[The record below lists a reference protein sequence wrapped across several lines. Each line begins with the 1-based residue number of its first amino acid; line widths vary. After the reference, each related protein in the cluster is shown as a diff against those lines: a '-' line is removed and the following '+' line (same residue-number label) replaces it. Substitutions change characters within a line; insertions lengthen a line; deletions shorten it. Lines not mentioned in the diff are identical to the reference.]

1 MLGAKIDVHAHFVPP
16 CWREALLAN
25 GLDQPDGM
33 PEIPVRTRL
42 CASYITRLLTNK
54 GLGSEHPRPV
64 NGLYGH
70 PEIVSKHNITW
81 RPSRG
86 R

>member
-1 MLGAKIDVHAHFVPP
+1 MMVGAKIDVHAHFVPP

-42 CASYITRLLTNK
+42 CASDTTRLLTN
-54 GLGSEHPRPV
+54 
-64 NGLYGH
+64 
-70 PEIVSKHNITW
+70 
-81 RPSRG
+81 
-86 R
+86 